1 MVLQSGIY
9 SFHLLTTGNLTLRCN
24 NTILYYNQGLNSSY
38 NARSPILGLQSVGI
52 LSISDQI
59 LSTGFFFF
67 FFFNFWV
74 CVVGSGSVFLLL
86 LFKIYLYLNSYDF

>member
-9 SFHLLTTGNLTLRCN
+9 SFRLLTTGNLTLRCN

-38 NARSPILGLQSVGI
+38 NASSPILGLQSVGI

-59 LSTGFFFF
+59 LSIGFFFF
-67 FFFNFWV
+67 LISGFVLLELGMCNY
-74 CVVGSGSVFLLL
+74 GSYSRH
-86 LFKIYLYLNSYDF
+86 I

>member
-9 SFHLLTTGNLTLRCN
+9 SFRLLTTGNLTLRWN

-38 NARSPILGLQSVGI
+38 NASSPILGLQSVGI

-59 LSTGFFFF
+59 LSIGFFFF
-67 FFFNFWV
+67 WV
-74 CVVGSGSVFLLL
+74 CIVGSGYVFLLF
-86 LFKIYLYLNSYDF
+86 LFKTYLDLNLYEF